1 MSKWYVSYD
10 NKPRTLTEIRELAR
24 EACKEVLDRL
34 GLDLVRDREGRA
46 HKEIDVSVQIRD
58 H

>member
-1 MSKWYVSYD
+1 MSRWYVSYD

-24 EACKEVLDRL
+24 EACREVLDRL

-46 HKEIDVSVQIRD
+46 YKEIDVTVQIKE

>member
-1 MSKWYVSYD
+1 MSKYYVSYD
-10 NKPRTLTEIRELAR
+10 NKARTLTEIRELAR
-24 EACKEVLDRL
+24 EACREVLDRL

-46 HKEIDVSVQIRD
+46 QKEIDVTVQIKR